1 MNSLLILL
9 SVSLLLA
16 CSVFTFVRAAQQ
28 GGASQDK
35 SAPARPEA
43 KTFQFQ
49 HVPVAEVART
59 LRTDEGGV
67 LLDTCVIST
76 ISPVVV
82 RQDDPAG
89 PKYQEALGYTFPIN
103 TPAFPGLARMD
114 NGKLVLTLSVAA
126 LPITYTG
133 SDLDAPRHGV
143 ILFSDDDGMSW
154 SQPRPIPV
162 QRCTPINL
170 GGSRLMLREGGSL
183 LITEDYGKTWS
194 APVPI
199 PALPD
204 GRPMSTDVA
213 MNGLVEGDTVSLI
226 FYTQKPSD
234 VPGKTWY
241 EGGWTGQSFIR
252 SYNFRTNEWA
262 EPFFFPKTPEDGP
275 EWATSEGSLTRAK
288 NGNLVAAFR
297 SRRPG
302 LDDVQTDAWRA
313 ISTSVST
320 DDGKTWSKPALHSPL
335 GYGLVHM
342 SLLPLPDGRIL
353 MTYAARV
360 GELDGRVYH
369 GVEAVL
375 SHDNGQTWDWQHRYI
390 VYRGR
395 NVPMH
400 SPQSV
405 LLSDGRVLTVFM
417 EHVDFSH
424 KVAPKM
430 RICYTSAVIW
440 SLNQPTPK

>member
-1 MNSLLILL
+1 MSLVILL
-9 SVSLLLA
+9 SLYLLLA
-16 CSVFTFVRAAQQ
+16 CSVFTFVRAAQE
-28 GGASQDK
+28 GEAPQDK
-35 SAPARPEA
+35 DASGTPEA

-49 HVPVAEVART
+49 HVPVAEVAKT
-59 LRTDEGGV
+59 LRTDEAGV

-89 PKYQEALGYTFPIN
+89 PTYQEALGYSFNIN
-103 TPAFPGLARMD
+103 RPHRPGLVRMD
-114 NGKLVLTLSVAA
+114 NGKLVLTFSVA
-126 LPITYTG
+126 TDNTQDEG
-133 SDLDAPRHGV
+133 RRGV
-143 ILFSDDDGMSW
+143 LLFSDDDGISW
-154 SQPRPIPV
+154 SQPRAIPV
-162 QRCTPINL
+162 QDCTPINL
-170 GGSRLMLREGGSL
+170 GGNRLMLRQAGTGGSL
-183 LITEDYGKTWS
+183 VVSNNYGKTWS
-194 APVPI
+194 APQPI

-204 GRPMSTDVA
+204 GRPMYTDVA

-234 VPGKTWY
+234 IPGKTWH
-241 EGGWTGQSFIR
+241 EGGWTGQSLIR
-252 SYNFRTNEWA
+252 SYNFRTNQWA
-262 EPFFFPKTPEDGP
+262 DPFFFPKSPEGGR
-275 EWATSEGSLTRAK
+275 EWCTSEGSLTRAK

-313 ISTSVST
+313 ISTSIST
-320 DDGKTWSKPALHSPL
+320 DDGKTWSQPVLHSPL

-369 GVEAVL
+369 GIEAVL
-375 SHDNGQTWDWQHRYI
+375 SHNNGQTWDWQHRYI
-390 VYRGR
+390 VYRAR
-395 NVPMH
+395 SVPMH

-417 EHVDFSH
+417 EHLDFSH
-424 KVAPKM
+424 KDAPSL
-430 RICYTSAVIW
+430 RIQYTSAVIW